1 MINIGDI
8 VRHFKWETISEEEK
22 KQNKY
27 LYRVRGF
34 AEHTESKENLVIYQ
48 ALYSPFKTYA
58 RPFKMFFS
66 EVDHDKYPDINQKYR
81 FELHFETNGV

>member
-1 MINIGDI
+1 MIDIGDI

-27 LYRVRGF
+27 LYCIRGF
-34 AEHTESKENLVIYQ
+34 AEHTETKEKLVIYQ
-48 ALYSPFKTYA
+48 AIYSPFETYA
-58 RPFKMFFS
+58 RPFEMFFS

-81 FELHFETNGV
+81 FELHF

>member
-1 MINIGDI
+1 MIDIGDI

-27 LYRVRGF
+27 LYCIRGF
-34 AEHTESKENLVIYQ
+34 AEHTESKEKLVIYQ
-48 ALYSPFKTYA
+48 AIYSPFETYA
-58 RPFKMFFS
+58 RPFEMFFS

-81 FELHFETNGV
+81 FELHF